1 MKRWIF
7 SGVLAALIAV
17 TGFAFADA
25 QGSAQRGADP
35 HPGPRPQPR
44 MMRGGP
50 GGLAGIARMA
60 DLTEEQR
67 KQVQAVFDEHRASR
81 EQGRAAMDLHRQLHA
96 ELLADVPDEQ
106 KIDTVRRQLV
116 ESQGEALTEQIALQ
130 RKIAQIL
137 TPEQRAKAREQLAEA
152 PRGRM
157 RGPGAQRGVR

>member
-1 MKRWIF
+1 MKRWVF
-7 SGVLAALIAV
+7 SGVVAALIAV
-17 TGFAFADA
+17 TGFALADA
-25 QGSAQRGADP
+25 QGRAERGPDA
-35 HPGPRPQPR
+35 R
-44 MMRGGP
+44 MMRGP

-67 KQVQAVFDEHRASR
+67 KQVQAVFEEHRASR
-81 EQGRAAMDLHRQLHA
+81 EQGRPAMDLHRQLHA

-106 KIDTVRRQLV
+106 KIDTLRRQLV
-116 ESQGEALTEQIALQ
+116 EAQGEALTEQIALQ

-157 RGPGAQRGVR
+157 RGPAAQRGVR